1 MLSDLTALLKLR
13 LSFLVIITAG
23 IGYLLGAHSVHP
35 DGRFE
40 TLKFIALLIGTTLTC
55 TGGAALNQCLE
66 IEVDSSMERTKNR
79 PLPQKKLSPITA
91 FLFGLALVVVGL
103 GTLFFFTN
111 LTTCLLS
118 AITAGLYLCVYT
130 PLKRR
135 TWLNTLVGAVPGAI
149 PPLGGW
155 VAATGKVEFGGLL
168 LFAILFF
175 WQLPHF
181 YALAWMY
188 REDYARGGLQ
198 MLPVVDKDGSRTMRQ
213 ILFFSGLLI
222 PISLMPSL
230 SGFAGDFALVGSILL
245 GLFFLTSGAN
255 FAAAPS
261 YTSARALF
269 RTSII
274 YLPCLLSLLVF
285 DIK

>member
-1 MLSDLTALLKLR
+1 MLSDIATLLKLR
-13 LSFLVIITAG
+13 LSLLVIVTAG
-23 IGYLLGAHSVHP
+23 IGYLFGSHHTESAAGFDL
-35 DGRFE
+35 
-40 TLKFIALLIGTTLTC
+40 LKFLALIVGTTLTC
-55 TGGAALNQCLE
+55 TGGAALNQLIE
-66 IEVDSSMERTKNR
+66 IDIDSSMERTKNR
-79 PLPQKKLSPITA
+79 PLPRKALSSSTA
-91 FLFGLALVVVGL
+91 LWFGAGFILVGVVVL
-103 GTLFFFTN
+103 YLFTN
-111 LTTCLLS
+111 TTTCLLS

-135 TWLNTLVGAVPGAI
+135 TWLNTMVGAVPGAI

-155 VAATGKVEFGGLL
+155 VAATGSVSLGGIL

-198 MLPVVDKDGSRTMRQ
+198 MLPVIDKDGSRTMRQ
-213 ILFFSGLLI
+213 ILVFSGLLI
-222 PISLMPSL
+222 PISLLPSL
-230 SGFAGDFALVGSILL
+230 SGFAGDFSLVGSLLL
-245 GLFFLTSGAN
+245 GILFVTSGAN

-261 YTSARALF
+261 YNSARSLF

-274 YLPCLLSLLVF
+274 YLPCLLTLLVL
-285 DIK
+285 DLR